1 MFLNSPSQGATAYA
15 YRRPSQAFDK
25 LICAEG
31 SSAYNGPHKVGVYGP
46 RPRRKTV
53 SQDGRHI
60 DVRGAAGEI
69 VGALWFIG
77 WLFTVAYAQL
87 VWWQSLLAL
96 VIWPYY
102 LGLAAR

>member
-1 MFLNSPSQGATAYA
+1 VADN
-15 YRRPSQAFDK
+15 
-25 LICAEG
+25 
-31 SSAYNGPHKVGVYGP
+31 V
-46 RPRRKTV
+46 
-53 SQDGRHI
+53 RHI

-69 VGALWFIG
+69 IGALWFIG